1 MAGTRAF
8 PQPESGPASWW
19 LGAAGIGAS
28 LLALWAGT
36 AREAVCSTR
45 LVVMLASIVIYF
57 FGFAL
62 RVAAVPLM
70 LLAFSI
76 PIPQII
82 FNRVAFPLQLFA
94 SRCAVAAMSFFSIPV
109 LRQGNVIELMPLGAT
124 EPKKLAVVEAC
135 SGIRSLMTLVTLAMI
150 YAYFTGP
157 KSGRKT
163 YGVLR
168 FVILVLAA
176 VPIAILTNA
185 LRVSGT
191 GVLAHYYGTG
201 IADGFF
207 HSFSG
212 WVIYI
217 VAAAL
222 LLTTGWLMARVARL
236 WNKHDSQPP
245 SQSANLPL
253 NEAKLYMK
261 RSSNLSFELLLIVL
275 LLKGRS
281 SMPGRTPALQR
292 SRKALKEFPAQIGSW
307 QQQGEDVRFDDET
320 EKVCALTIMSR
331 NFQSNGRVA
340 SLYVGYYATQ
350 RNGATYH
357 SPLNCLPGSGWV
369 MSDGGKMTITPA
381 GAPFEANRYVIQ
393 NGNQRA
399 LMIYWY
405 QGVVTPWPASIG
417 KIYTALDSVRRRRSD
432 GAGSSNDSA

>member
-1 MAGTRAF
+1 MSVTLRQFYKPLAIAVAVGFLYFTVALKLGNDWWHDENYSHGLLIPFVIGFILWQERDRF
-8 PQPESGPASWW
+8 REPESQPATWW
-19 LGAAGIGAS
+19 LGAVGIGAS
-28 LLALWAGT
+28 MLALWAGT
-36 AREAVCSTR
+36 AGAELFVQRAS

-57 FGFAL
+57 FGFRLL

-70 LLAFSI
+70 LLALAI

-157 KSGRKT
+157 KSGRKV

-168 FVILVLAA
+168 FVVLVLAA

-222 LLTTGWLMARVARL
+222 LLATGWSLDRVARL
-236 WNKHDSQPP
+236 WTKPVSQTP
-245 SQSANLPL
+245 SPSANQTL
-253 NEAKLYMK
+253 NEARLY
-261 RSSNLSFELLLIVL
+261 S
-275 LLKGRS
+275 
-281 SMPGRTPALQR
+281 
-292 SRKALKEFPAQIGSW
+292 
-307 QQQGEDVRFDDET
+307 
-320 EKVCALTIMSR
+320 
-331 NFQSNGRVA
+331 
-340 SLYVGYYATQ
+340 
-350 RNGATYH
+350 
-357 SPLNCLPGSGWV
+357 
-369 MSDGGKMTITPA
+369 
-381 GAPFEANRYVIQ
+381 
-393 NGNQRA
+393 
-399 LMIYWY
+399 
-405 QGVVTPWPASIG
+405 
-417 KIYTALDSVRRRRSD
+417 
-432 GAGSSNDSA
+432 